1 MSDSGIQTVTT
12 RTLTRTRANS
22 RNNLD
27 DIPIATPLLV
37 RDQTFVDFSIE
48 YTLSPVFFV
57 NFEKTIFLFLMKT
70 SLST

>member
-37 RDQTFVDFSIE
+37 RDRTFVDFSIE
-48 YTLSPVFFV
+48 YLLSNVFLGY
-57 NFEKTIFLFLMKT
+57 FEKKNNKFFYFL
-70 SLST
+70 